1 MPRRELP
8 DPITVF
14 DGESAENTAKE
25 TPPETVEDHA
35 EDPVHEPESTPEPAI
50 LESKMAPYGY
60 KRDGTPRKRRPR
72 EITDEDRERMRAMAR
87 LGNETRA
94 RNLAK
99 QRDRASHA
107 FGPDWELKYT
117 LKSVNDYL
125 DGKTESIPLRKSK
138 NARRR
143 EARGNLANARVTAGD
158 IKPPRESKPE
168 PAPTR
173 ESMPEPVKIVTPVP
187 RRVPPKSA
195 PKPTEETPKAA
206 PESPEETPEE
216 TTPRDSP
223 TPPRKLTATPKTRAI
238 TKSPHAFSSYRRKIE
253 W

>member
-1 MPRRELP
+1 MAVATILKMPRRELP

-14 DGESAENTAKE
+14 DGESAATTAE
-25 TPPETVEDHA
+25 EPPSGKLELPE
-35 EDPVHEPESTPEPAI
+35 EDPVHEPESTPEPA
-50 LESKMAPYGY
+50 APYGY

-143 EARGNLANARVTAGD
+143 EARGNLASARVTAGD
-158 IKPPRESKPE
+158 IPERGNPPVDFEPE
-168 PAPTR
+168 TRFTR
-173 ESMPEPVKIVTPVP
+173 ETAEPPKIVTPVP
-187 RRVPPKSA
+187 RRVPPKSS
-195 PKPTEETPKAA
+195 PKS
-206 PESPEETPEE
+206 SPEETPEE
-216 TTPRDSP
+216 TPEESTPRDSP
-223 TPPRKLTATPKTRAI
+223 APPRKLTATPKTRAI